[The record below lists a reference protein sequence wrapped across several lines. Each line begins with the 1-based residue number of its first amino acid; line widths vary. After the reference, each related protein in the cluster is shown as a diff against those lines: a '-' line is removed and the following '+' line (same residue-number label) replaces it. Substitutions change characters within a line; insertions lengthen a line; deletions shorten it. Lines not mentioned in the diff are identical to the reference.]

1 MVSHKSPL
9 LARVSRRQGSEVRRQ
24 RTARIFRISDFGLRI
39 SKQEEGRDSFVGA
52 AFSRDLN
59 EQSGVT
65 ALAMTVDWLEVST

>member
-1 MVSHKSPL
+1 
-9 LARVSRRQGSEVRRQ
+9 
-24 RTARIFRISDFGLRI
+24 LRI